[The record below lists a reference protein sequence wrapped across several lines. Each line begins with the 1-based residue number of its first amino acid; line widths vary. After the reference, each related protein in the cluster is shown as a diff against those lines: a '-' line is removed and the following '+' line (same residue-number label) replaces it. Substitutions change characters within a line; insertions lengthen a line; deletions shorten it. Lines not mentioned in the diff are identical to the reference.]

1 MPGQLTKL
9 VYASTLAL
17 LVALSYGCKEK
28 YEQKK
33 LPPADTVEVALPVRK
48 DVEVWDSYTARIEG
62 VKSVQIRA
70 RVSGYLEKIM
80 FTDGDYVQQGD
91 VLFQIDPRPFQAI
104 AEACKASVMETNA
117 RIELA
122 RSNLK
127 RAEELFAQNAI
138 SKEVYE
144 TRKSELLS
152 AEAVLISDKAKL
164 KEAELDLEF
173 TRITSPISGY
183 VSRRLVD
190 EGNLINASSTLMAS
204 VVSRDTVYAYF
215 EISERDIIKYNK
227 IRLFDTIDSKKRQ
240 GPPVRLKLLDEIAP
254 SHFGQVTYVDNTL
267 NASSLELRAEID
279 NSSGAL
285 YPGMYATVE
294 LRAGAPAK
302 RLLVPEAAIGTD
314 LVGRFVYIV
323 NSDNIVEYRAVTAGE
338 LVGKLQVVTAGIDGS
353 EKVVVN
359 GLQRAAPKKK
369 VTPVLKKL

>member
-1 MPGQLTKL
+1 MQTRPT
-9 VYASTLAL
+9 T
-17 LVALSYGCKEK
+17 
-28 YEQKK
+28 
-33 LPPADTVEVALPVRK
+33 
-48 DVEVWDSYTARIEG
+48 
-62 VKSVQIRA
+62 RA
-70 RVSGYLEKIM
+70 R
-80 FTDGDYVQQGD
+80 
-91 VLFQIDPRPFQAI
+91 RPPTSI
-104 AEACKASVMETNA
+104 SA

-254 SHFGQVTYVDNTL
+254 SHFGQVTGTGNSHTL
-267 NASSLELRAEID
+267 
-279 NSSGAL
+279 
-285 YPGMYATVE
+285 
-294 LRAGAPAK
+294 
-302 RLLVPEAAIGTD
+302 LLST
-314 LVGRFVYIV
+314 
-323 NSDNIVEYRAVTAGE
+323 
-338 LVGKLQVVTAGIDGS
+338 
-353 EKVVVN
+353 
-359 GLQRAAPKKK
+359 
-369 VTPVLKKL
+369 

>member
-1 MPGQLTKL
+1 
-9 VYASTLAL
+9 
-17 LVALSYGCKEK
+17 
-28 YEQKK
+28 
-33 LPPADTVEVALPVRK
+33 
-48 DVEVWDSYTARIEG
+48 
-62 VKSVQIRA
+62 
-70 RVSGYLEKIM
+70 
-80 FTDGDYVQQGD
+80 
-91 VLFQIDPRPFQAI
+91 
-104 AEACKASVMETNA
+104 METNA

-338 LVGKLQVVTAGIDGS
+338 LVGKLQVVTAGLDGS
-353 EKVVVN
+353 EKSS
-359 GLQRAAPKKK
+359 
-369 VTPVLKKL
+369 